1 MKEPRLR
8 GGDLIHVTREVSPQF
23 IRPITVRVIR
33 ELPDRHTYDGWTWIE
48 AYELGPD
55 GLARRRRELYVRRAG
70 VRWLSS
76 PPPAAPRPPAPRAA
90 VKRATPKPKTGAAKP
105 TAGRSAARKPAA
117 HGSVVST

>member
-8 GGDLIHVTREVSPQF
+8 GGDLLHLTREASPQF
-23 IRPITVRVIR
+23 VRPITVRVIR

-70 VRWLSS
+70 VRWLPS
-76 PPPAAPRPPAPRAA
+76 PPPAATRPPAPRAA
-90 VKRATPKPKTGAAKP
+90 VKRATPKPGTGATNP
-105 TAGRSAARKPAA
+105 TAARTSAAR
-117 HGSVVST
+117 GSAVSA

>member
-8 GGDLIHVTREVSPQF
+8 GGDLIHLTREASPQF
-23 IRPITVRVIR
+23 VRPITVRMIR

-70 VRWLSS
+70 VRWIPPTPSARTPA
-76 PPPAAPRPPAPRAA
+76 PPPAVTPTATSPAAKKPATTKSAA
-90 VKRATPKPKTGAAKP
+90 KKP
-105 TAGRSAARKPAA
+105 TASRRSA
-117 HGSVVST
+117 VSA